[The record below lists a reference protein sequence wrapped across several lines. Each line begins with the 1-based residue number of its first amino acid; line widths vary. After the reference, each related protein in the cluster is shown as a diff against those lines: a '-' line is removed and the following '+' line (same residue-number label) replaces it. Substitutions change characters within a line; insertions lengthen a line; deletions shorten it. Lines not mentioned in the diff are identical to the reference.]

1 MKKII
6 FLLLVL
12 SCAFYSTAQDFQ
24 LGKVTLE
31 ELQERQHPKD
41 TAAAA
46 AVLFKNGKNDTLFFL
61 NKRNLYFIP

>member
-1 MKKII
+1 MKKIII

-46 AVLFKNGKNDTLFFL
+46 AVLFKNGKNDTFF
-61 NKRNLYFIP
+61 FE

>member
-1 MKKII
+1 LSFTII
-6 FLLLVL
+6 GK
-12 SCAFYSTAQDFQ
+12 AQDFQ

-46 AVLFKNGKNDTLFFL
+46 AVLFKNGKNDTFF
-61 NKRNLYFIP
+61 FE